1 MPTVTIHID
10 AFFSVVFD
18 YFQLIPTKVYDGT
31 PKYSVLVI
39 YNYILALTNVILQ
52 FYVQLIVFYF

>member
-18 YFQLIPTKVYDGT
+18 YSQLIPTKVYDGT

-39 YNYILALTNVILQ
+39 YIQYLCTVEA
-52 FYVQLIVFYF
+52 YG